1 MELISSSWTGGMMA
15 LLLPF
20 LHVTQMVNLQ
30 VTLSNTEKFSILHI
44 FQFSQVLTMMDATLD
59 GRLMHVERA
68 MILNL
73 SCTMTF
79 TRKLFVLCCK

>member
-1 MELISSSWTGGMMA
+1 MELISSSWTGGMTA

-20 LHVTQMVNLQ
+20 LHVIQMVNLQ
-30 VTLSNTEKFSILHI
+30 VTFSDTEKFSILHI

-73 SCTMTF
+73 SCIMTF
-79 TRKLFVLCCK
+79 TRKFFVL